1 MSEQSKTISRDELY
15 QQLWKVPISRLAV
28 ELGYSYLELV
38 KICADLRIPRPTGGY
53 WYRLQHGGSSEQV
66 PLPPIPEGT
75 QTEIPFGRR
84 LDEQSPPEPPTYV
97 GEPEEAKV
105 PASATNRPR
114 RRVKAKG
121 TGVARGGAEVLQAS
135 ATAALGESS
144 DDSAK
149 TAAPNRVA
157 PHFSDVVEMTREEL
171 YEHVWTTPIQL
182 LSEALGLS
190 DIGLAKTC
198 RQMEVPKPGRGY
210 WARLD
215 AGQSVE
221 KIQLPPPSAEAVRKW
236 TFNVT
241 ANRQRRADWAATNL
255 SARIK
260 GSSLPSLSLPGEQEP
275 LHEVAERHR
284 LALEKA
290 KSDENG
296 FAHLDSQALFCCD
309 VSTGVVPKL
318 VRAIHALVTQL
329 EKHNCRFVRGNEQFA
344 HLSVA
349 QGSDRLTVH
358 WREALEEFE
367 REPTVEEKR
376 KPSWTWQLK
385 QKRATG
391 QITVEVSAMGLRG
404 QRSWT
409 ESESKPIEEV
419 LARVME
425 KIAAAFEGLEAQ
437 RQREAERQRQ
447 QIEYEKQ
454 RVDREAKQE
463 KERQEQER
471 ITKHQNKL
479 REIERARRFN
489 LGVAT
494 QQWEDS
500 QRVLAFVDAL
510 EKRWRGEPAVE
521 LSPVQQEWLTWARA
535 EAMKLAPWSD
545 GYPDPQSTRLCDPK
559 TIPFGGPY
567 PEMKRLKPHEFRNP
581 EPKSEPSSSYSQYYG
596 SRY

>member
-1 MSEQSKTISRDELY
+1 MSEQNKTISREELY

-28 ELGYSYLELV
+28 ALGYSYLELL

-53 WYRLQHGGSSEQV
+53 WYRLQHGGASEQV

-84 LDEQSPPEPPTYV
+84 LNEQPPPEPPTYV
-97 GEPEEAKV
+97 GEPEEEKA
-105 PASATNRPR
+105 PASATIKQR
-114 RRVKAKG
+114 RKVKTREKRVA
-121 TGVARGGAEVLQAS
+121 TDGAEVPQAS
-135 ATAALGESS
+135 ATTTSS
-144 DDSAK
+144 ASPADSLK
-149 TAAPNRVA
+149 TAAPARVA
-157 PHFSDVVEMTREEL
+157 PKFPNLVKMTREEL
-171 YEHVWTTPIQL
+171 YQHVWTTPIQL

-221 KIQLPPPSAEAVRKW
+221 QIQLPPPSAEAVREW
-236 TFNVT
+236 TFNVV
-241 ANRQRRADWAATNL
+241 ANRRRRADWAATNL
-255 SARIK
+255 SAPIK
-260 GSSLPSLSLPGEQEP
+260 GSSLPSLALPGEQEP

-284 LALEKA
+284 VALEKA
-290 KSDENG
+290 KPDENG
-296 FAHLDSQALFCCD
+296 FVRLDLQTLFRCE
-309 VSTGVVPKL
+309 VSAGMVPRL
-318 VRAIHALVTQL
+318 VRAIHALVAQL

-367 REPTVEEKR
+367 REPTAEEKR

-385 QKRATG
+385 QKRAMG

-409 ESESKPIEEV
+409 ESESKPIGDV

-437 RQREAERQRQ
+437 RQREAERERQ

-454 RVDREAKQE
+454 RAEREAKQE

-479 REIERARRFN
+479 REIERVRRFN
-489 LGVAT
+489 LGVAS

-500 QRVLAFVDAL
+500 ERVLAFVAAL
-510 EKRWRGEPAVE
+510 EKHWRGEPAVE
-521 LSPVQQEWLTWARA
+521 LSPLQQEWLTWARA
-535 EAMKLAPWSD
+535 EAIKLAPWSD
-545 GYPDPQSTRLCDPK
+545 GYPNPQLASQCDPK
-559 TIPFGGPY
+559 KIPFGGPY
-567 PEMKRLKPHEFRNP
+567 PEMRKLKPHEFRNP
-581 EPKSEPSSSYSQYYG
+581 EPKPEPSPYSQYYG

>member
-1 MSEQSKTISRDELY
+1 MSEQSKTISREELY

-28 ELGYSYLELV
+28 TLGFSYVELL

-53 WYRLQHGGSSEQV
+53 WYRLQHGGASEQV

-84 LDEQSPPEPPTYV
+84 LHEQPPPEPPTYV
-97 GEPEEAKV
+97 GELEEATA
-105 PASATNRPR
+105 PASATIKQR
-114 RRVKAKG
+114 RKVETKETK
-121 TGVARGGAEVLQAS
+121 VATDGAEVPQAY
-135 ATAALGESS
+135 ATTASGESS
-144 DDSAK
+144 TDSPKAAAPAR
-149 TAAPNRVA
+149 AAPN
-157 PHFSDVVEMTREEL
+157 FSDVVKMTREEL
-171 YEHVWTTPIQL
+171 YQHVWTTPMQL

-215 AGQSVE
+215 AGQCVE
-221 KIQLPPPSAEAVRKW
+221 KIQLPPPSAAAVRKW
-236 TFNVT
+236 TFNVA

-255 SARIK
+255 SAPIK
-260 GSSLPSLSLPGEQEP
+260 GNSLPPLSLPGEQEP

-284 LALEKA
+284 LALNKA
-290 KSDENG
+290 TSDENG
-296 FAHLDSQALFCCD
+296 FVHLDSQVLFPCD
-309 VSTGVVPKL
+309 VSAGIVPKL
-318 VRAIHALVTQL
+318 LRAIHTLVAQL
-329 EKHNCRFVRGNEQFA
+329 EKRNCRLVRGDKQFA

-437 RQREAERQRQ
+437 RQREAEHQLQ
-447 QIEYEKQ
+447 HVEYEK
-454 RVDREAKQE
+454 RRAELEAKEE

-471 ITKHQNKL
+471 ITKHENKL
-479 REIERARRFN
+479 RDIERVRRFN

-500 QRVLAFVDAL
+500 ERVLAFVDAL
-510 EKRWRGEPAVE
+510 EKRWRGEPAAE
-521 LSPVQQEWLTWARA
+521 LSPVQQEWLAWART
-535 EAMKLAPWSD
+535 EAMKLAPWFD

-559 TIPFGGPY
+559 AIPFGGPY
-567 PEMKRLKPHEFRNP
+567 PEMRRLKPHEFRNP
-581 EPKSEPSSSYSQYYG
+581 EPKPEPSPYS

>member
-1 MSEQSKTISRDELY
+1 
-15 QQLWKVPISRLAV
+15 
-28 ELGYSYLELV
+28 
-38 KICADLRIPRPTGGY
+38 
-53 WYRLQHGGSSEQV
+53 
-66 PLPPIPEGT
+66 
-75 QTEIPFGRR
+75 
-84 LDEQSPPEPPTYV
+84 
-97 GEPEEAKV
+97 
-105 PASATNRPR
+105 
-114 RRVKAKG
+114 
-121 TGVARGGAEVLQAS
+121 
-135 ATAALGESS
+135 
-144 DDSAK
+144 
-149 TAAPNRVA
+149 
-157 PHFSDVVEMTREEL
+157 MTREEL
-171 YEHVWTTPIQL
+171 YQHVWTTPMQL
-182 LSEALGLS
+182 LSGALGLS

-221 KIQLPPPSAEAVRKW
+221 QIQLPPPSAGAVRKW
-236 TFNVT
+236 TFNVA
-241 ANRQRRADWAATNL
+241 ANRRRRADWAATNL
-255 SARIK
+255 SAPIK
-260 GSSLPSLSLPGEQEP
+260 GNSLPPLALPGEQAP

-284 LALEKA
+284 VALEKA
-290 KSDENG
+290 KPDENG
-296 FAHLDSQALFCCD
+296 FVSLDLQTLFRCE
-309 VSTGVVPKL
+309 VSAGLVPRL
-318 VRAIHALVTQL
+318 VRAIHALVAQL
-329 EKHNCRFVRGNEQFA
+329 ETHNCRLVRGNEQFA

-391 QITVEVSAMGLRG
+391 QLTVEVSAMGLRG

-409 ESESKPIEEV
+409 ESESKSIEEV

-437 RQREAERQRQ
+437 RQREAERERQ
-447 QIEYEKQ
+447 QFEYEKQ
-454 RVDREAKQE
+454 RAEREAKQE
-463 KERQEQER
+463 KERQEQEH

-479 REIERARRFN
+479 REIERVRRFN

-494 QQWEDS
+494 QQWADS
-500 QRVLAFVDAL
+500 ERVLAFVDAL

-521 LSPVQQEWLTWARA
+521 PSPVQQEWLAWARA

-545 GYPDPQSTRLCDPK
+545 GYPDPQSTLLCDPK

-581 EPKSEPSSSYSQYYG
+581 EPKHEPSPYSQYYG